1 MKKLFFKAKRVI
13 LVCLF
18 PFIGVFAVHAETLN
32 LDIQTAVDMALQNN
46 LNLQSERIDLR
57 TRERVKSSSW
67 NEYLPSMS
75 IDATSS
81 YINEAEALSQLFPDT
96 SQWYISAGIRASLD
110 LTGTKKYSIRE
121 ALLEYESGKISLE
134 EVEKGLIR
142 EIQKSF
148 YYLILLQE
156 GIEILN
162 QNIDTAQ
169 KRYDQA
175 KLNYESGLV
184 SELTMLNTLVTLEN
198 LKPELEGAQVMYRTA
213 ELQFRQL
220 LGLRENLDL
229 KLIGIIDIEEI
240 SLESGHLIDSYA
252 SGSLSVQSMEKT
264 IQLLENQK
272 KLVKAA
278 GFAPVLSVSSSLT
291 TSVRDPLHTNLV
303 NAAEWL
309 DGFTFRVGLSFPLDS
324 LIPSSKSKVS
334 VQEIDDSIAMAHL
347 ELTDTLQ
354 RVAVDIETSVLNL
367 QKSLKS
373 MASLE
378 QNVVLAQKVYD
389 LTELEYN
396 AGVTD
401 LLRLEDANDQL
412 LESKLAVLTEKYN
425 YLSYLFDLEY
435 TLNTS
440 VVTAL

>member
-354 RVAVDIETSVLNL
+354 CV
-367 QKSLKS
+367 
-373 MASLE
+373 
-378 QNVVLAQKVYD
+378 
-389 LTELEYN
+389 
-396 AGVTD
+396 
-401 LLRLEDANDQL
+401 
-412 LESKLAVLTEKYN
+412 
-425 YLSYLFDLEY
+425 
-435 TLNTS
+435 
-440 VVTAL
+440 